1 MEKTIKDVLALL
13 ESNSI
18 SKETAYELIEAEILA
33 KENQYKN
40 KISEIQ
46 STMKMVQEKMQ
57 DVFDKKLNDIKKQVE
72 ALKK

>member
-18 SKETAYELIEAEILA
+18 SKETAFELIEVEILA

-57 DVFDKKLNDIKKQVE
+57 DVFDKKLNEIKKQVE

>member
-1 MEKTIKDVLALL
+1 MEKTIKDTLALL

-40 KISEIQ
+40 KISEIK
-46 STMKMVQEKMQ
+46 STMKMVKEKMQ

>member
-1 MEKTIKDVLALL
+1 MEKTIKDTLALL

>member
-1 MEKTIKDVLALL
+1 MEKTIKDTLALL

-46 STMKMVQEKMQ
+46 STMKMVKEKMQ